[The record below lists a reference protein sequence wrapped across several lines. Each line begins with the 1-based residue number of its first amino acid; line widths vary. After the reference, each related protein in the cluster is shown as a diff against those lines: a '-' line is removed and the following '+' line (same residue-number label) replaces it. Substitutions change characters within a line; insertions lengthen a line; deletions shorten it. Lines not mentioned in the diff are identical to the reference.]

1 MQFKKLT
8 HCAAV
13 VATAAYL
20 GACGGGSSSTADTSA
35 SVANTLVCSSPGADS
50 SAPASVVVG
59 LFATVYAL
67 EVGTIDPLGAF
78 VKTSSAIFELASN
91 NTATVD
97 GATVPISSACYQASS
112 SKLTV
117 AFGQANTANTA
128 TAGTLDLSPG
138 GKAAGAINGKAVR
151 TKP

>member
-1 MQFKKLT
+1 MQVKKLT
-8 HCAAV
+8 HYAAII
-13 VATAAYL
+13 ASAAYL
-20 GACGGGSSSTADTSA
+20 GACGGGSSPDTSA
-35 SVANTLVCSSPGADS
+35 NVANTLVCTSPSADS

-78 VKTSSAIFELASN
+78 VQSSSAIFALASN

-97 GATVPISSACYQASS
+97 GANVPISSACYQASS
-112 SKLTV
+112 SKLIV
-117 AFGQANTANTA
+117 AFGQANTA
-128 TAGTLDLSPG
+128 TAGTLELSPG
-138 GKAAGAINGKAVR
+138 GKAVGTINGKAVR